1 MEQMIDFFV
10 DTNVLIYILEKHP
23 ASVVSQISKFSLAI
37 SVISEIELYGK
48 KNITQHEVDAI
59 RELLNDCEIIDFS
72 TTIKEI
78 TISIKQKYNVKVPDA
93 IIVATAKSFGLPLVT
108 ADIDLKKVLDA
119 DIVLLDLS

>member
-1 MEQMIDFFV
+1 MAQMIDFLV

-23 ASVVSQISKFSLAI
+23 ASVVSQISTFSLAV

-72 TTIKEI
+72 TNIKEI
-78 TISIKQKYNVKVPDA
+78 AISIKQKYNVKVPDA

-108 ADIDLKKVLDA
+108 ADIDLKKVFDA
-119 DIVLLDLS
+119 DIVLLDL